1 MRVGLVAPPWV
12 SVPPRGYGGT
22 ETVIDNLARG
32 LAARGHEVHLFTV
45 GTSTCPVHRHR
56 LYREPVVPMG
66 RCLAEAAHAIA
77 AYDALADM
85 EVVHD
90 HTVLGAL
97 VATRRHFPVPV
108 VVTNHGPF
116 DAEARRVFARI
127 GQEATVV
134 AISHDQ
140 ARRALGVPIGAV
152 IHHGVDL
159 AAYRPGPGGD
169 ALVFVGRMSP
179 DKGVD
184 RALRIAHAAGRPL
197 HIVAKMREPDER
209 QYFQAEV
216 RPLLGADDD
225 LSGELDLP
233 GRIGLLRGAH
243 ALVNPID
250 WPEPFG
256 MVMIEALAVGTPV
269 IAFDR
274 GAASEIVTDGVT
286 GCLVADEAA
295 AVAAVARVGRIDRA
309 RCRREAEAR
318 FSLDRLAR
326 DHEALYRRVVADW
339 PRPVV
344 VQVGGRPADRSAR

>member
-12 SVPPRGYGGT
+12 TVPPHGYGGT
-22 ETVIDNLARG
+22 ETVVDNLARG

-56 LYREPVVPMG
+56 LYREPAAPMG
-66 RCLAEAAHAIA
+66 RSLAEAAHVIA
-77 AYDALADM
+77 AYDELADM
-85 EVVHD
+85 DVIHD
-90 HTVLGAL
+90 HTVLGPL
-97 VATRRHFPVPV
+97 VAARRHFPVPV

-116 DAEARRVFARI
+116 DAEARRVYARI
-127 GQEATVV
+127 GQEATIV

-159 AAYRPGPGGD
+159 AAYRPGHGGE

-184 RALRIAHAAGRPL
+184 RAIRIAHAAGRPL
-197 HIVAKMREPDER
+197 HIVAKMREADER
-209 QYFQAEV
+209 QYFQARV
-216 RPLLGADDD
+216 RPLLAADDD
-225 LSGELDLP
+225 LSGELDMP

-256 MVMIEALAVGTPV
+256 MVMIEALAVGAPV

-286 GCLVADEAA
+286 GYLVSDEPA
-295 AVAAVARVGRIDRA
+295 AVAAVGRLDRIDRA
-309 RCRREAEAR
+309 RCRREAEER

-326 DHEALYRRVVADW
+326 DHEALYRRVVASW

-344 VQVGGRPADRSAR
+344 IQVGARPDTRSAR